1 MQGCP
6 THSPPQIRFCHSD
19 FDVNTSSSTAGAA
32 KASHTT
38 ARTDRKSGLE
48 APTMRLTGHQ
58 GEVLAVKFSPDGRN
72 IASAGVDRD
81 VLIYNVYGEIA
92 TWQTL
97 KGHSKAILDFRWST
111 DGSQIYTASADQTAA
126 VWDVET
132 GERLKKLKG
141 HVGIVNACSVAS
153 REAAECPNRATYGC
167 ASLFVT
173 GADDGTTRV
182 WDLRVR
188 RSIKKYEHQYQILSV
203 ALDGHG
209 GRVFSGCLDNTIR
222 VYDLRG
228 GDAESEVYEGHTDSV
243 TGLSLSSSGTTLL
256 SNGMD
261 HTVRVWDI
269 QPFVQGGKRHVAA
282 LRGAT
287 HNFEKNL
294 LRVCWSPDEQLC
306 SAGSADRHV
315 CVWTVNEVLRDKGTG
330 NPANLS
336 PLLYRLPG
344 HSGSVNDVCF
354 HPTEPVIASASS
366 DRTVFMGELS

>member
-1 MQGCP
+1 MAL
-6 THSPPQIRFCHSD
+6 
-19 FDVNTSSSTAGAA
+19 VAANAAGAA
-32 KASHTT
+32 LSVAPADAPSALAQN
-38 ARTDRKSGLE
+38 ARDVFQSDRKSGLE
-48 APTMRLTGHQ
+48 APTMRLSGHE
-58 GEVLAVKFSPDGRN
+58 GEVLAVNFSPDGRN

-81 VLIYNVYGEIA
+81 ILIYNVYGEIS

-97 KGHSKAILDFRWST
+97 KGHSKAILDFRWSS
-111 DGSQIYTASADQTAA
+111 DGSQIYSASADQTAG

-132 GERLKKLKG
+132 GERVKKLKG

-153 REAAECPNRATYGC
+153 KEAAECPSRATYGC
-167 ASLFVT
+167 SSLFVT

-182 WDLRVR
+182 WDLRIR
-188 RSIKKYEHQYQILSV
+188 RSVKKYEHQYQILSV

-209 GRVFSGCLDNTIR
+209 GRVFAGCLDNTIR

-228 GDAESEVYEGHTDSV
+228 GDAESDVYEGHTDSV
-243 TGLSLSSSGTTLL
+243 TGLSISASGATLL
-256 SNGMD
+256 SNAMD

-269 QPFVQGGKRHVAA
+269 QPFVHGGKRLVAA

-294 LRVCWSPDEQLC
+294 LRVCWSADEQFC
-306 SAGSADRHV
+306 SAGSADRYV
-315 CVWTVNEVLRDKGTG
+315 CVWSMEEVLREKGVGAGT
-330 NPANLS
+330 S

>member
-1 MQGCP
+1 MALVAASVSALSVAPADAQ
-6 THSPPQIRFCHSD
+6 
-19 FDVNTSSSTAGAA
+19 TALAQ
-32 KASHTT
+32 S
-38 ARTDRKSGLE
+38 ARDAFESERKSGLE

-81 VLIYNVYGEIA
+81 VLIYNVYGEIS
-92 TWQTL
+92 TWQAL
-97 KGHSKAILDFRWST
+97 RGHSKAILDFRWST
-111 DGSQIYTASADQTAA
+111 DGTQIYTASADQTAA
-126 VWDVET
+126 VWDVES
-132 GERLKKLKG
+132 GARLKKLKG
-141 HVGIVNACSVAS
+141 HVGIVNACGVAS
-153 REAAECPNRATYGC
+153 REAAECPSRATYGC

-173 GADDGTTRV
+173 GADDGTSRV

-188 RSIKKYEHQYQILSV
+188 RHVKKYEHQYQILSV

-209 GRVFSGCLDNTIR
+209 GRVFAGSLDNTIR

-228 GDAESEVYEGHTDSV
+228 GDDESEVYDAHTDSV
-243 TGLSLSSSGTTLL
+243 TGLSISASGATLL

-282 LRGAT
+282 LRGAS

-294 LRVCWSPDEQLC
+294 LRVCWSADEKLC

-315 CVWTVNEVLRDKGTG
+315 CVWDVEEVLREKGK
-330 NPANLS
+330 NQAAS

-366 DRTVFMGELS
+366 DRTVLMGELS